1 MTHMRS
7 KAKIIS
13 TTTRERILA
22 HAANHFAQRGFNATS
37 LREITRDAEANPA
50 SVHYYFSSKA
60 ELYLEVIASFRER
73 LSQERNK
80 ALLEINPKLRGSR
93 KVRAI
98 VHAYVAPHIRLC
110 ADPQAANYVRIVA
123 RATSET
129 HYPAEIQIPRTIN
142 ALRDAFVHALRETLP
157 SASEERIRK
166 AFTFT
171 VDLMLLAPVDTVY
184 EALAGKPAWPDDPE
198 ALIEHVVDFCTAGIV
213 ATCS

>member
-1 MTHMRS
+1 MRA

-13 TTTRERILA
+13 TSTRDRILA
-22 HAANHFAQRGFNATS
+22 QAANHFAQRGFNATS
-37 LREITRDAEANPA
+37 LREITRDAQANPA

-60 ELYLEVIASFRER
+60 ELYLEVIAAFRER
-73 LSQERNK
+73 LSQQRNQ
-80 ALLEINPKLRGSR
+80 ALLEISPKLRGTR
-93 KVRAI
+93 RVRAI

-110 ADPQAANYVRIVA
+110 ADPTAANYVRIVA

-129 HYPAEIQIPRTIN
+129 HYPAEIQIPQTIN
-142 ALRDAFVHALRETLP
+142 TLRDDFVRALRDALP
-157 SASEERIRK
+157 SASGERIRK

-184 EALAGKPAWPDDPE
+184 EALAKKPAWPDDPD